1 MELIRRYL
9 KCNMHHLEKRI
20 HDVNELAW

>member
-20 HDVNELAW
+20 HDVYELAW